1 MGAFCIDTQTVVW
14 GVRRIATPGQED
26 MIDRASVFI
35 QQCQD
40 AGDTLIIPAIVLAEL
55 LAGIP
60 ADQHADFFQT
70 IHRRFIV
77 APFDGPAATLYGK
90 LWWEHKQN
98 LPSPNGDESPNRQIA
113 KADRMI
119 AATAIAAR
127 CDALVTDDR
136 QLTRFSSSN
145 IAVKTVRD
153 TPIPAGQDTLFPVP
167 TDMDTRSSHST

>member
-14 GVRRIATPGQED
+14 GVRRVATPGQED
-26 MIDRASVFI
+26 MIDRAGVFI

-40 AGDTLIIPAIVLAEL
+40 AGDNLIIPAVVLAEL

-60 ADQHADFFQT
+60 VEQHTDFFQT

-77 APFDGPAATLYGK
+77 APFDGPAASLYGK

-98 LPSPNGDESPNRQIA
+98 PSPQNGDDSPNRQVA

-136 QLTRFSSSN
+136 QLANFSSSN

-153 TPIPAGQDTLFPVP
+153 IPIPARQEVLFP
-167 TDMDTRSSHST
+167 SSSNTQSQ